1 MWYASADIFG
11 WNNRRQSG
19 CISTRPSQEDQMV
32 AYITLYKYTQQ
43 GAATIKD
50 SPKRIQAVKAMTE
63 KLGGRVIGVWLTMGQ
78 YDLVDIAEFPN
89 DEAAARMALEVG
101 RLGNVTSQTLRAFSE
116 DEFASLVSQMS

>member
-1 MWYASADIFG
+1 
-11 WNNRRQSG
+11 
-19 CISTRPSQEDQMV
+19 
-32 AYITLYKYTQQ
+32 
-43 GAATIKD
+43 
-50 SPKRIQAVKAMTE
+50 MTE

-78 YDLVDIAEFPN
+78 YDLVGIAEFPN